1 MGYMEKNPDVSVVV
15 ASHRSSLITGLLDS
29 LQRQGCSRISFE
41 VLVVTDYPNGDL
53 QNRYAALRWLYTADR
68 SISRKRNLGA
78 SIAQAAVLAFIDDD
92 CIAAPDWLEQGYR
105 YLTAHQEAAAV
116 EGHTAIETASGYS
129 PQATRE
135 YRRLEKP
142 GFRTNN
148 LFLRTAAFRAVGG
161 FDERFTVQ
169 REDIDLAF
177 SLLEQGHAIDYHRD
191 IRVTHRFRH
200 WEKWDLLKN
209 CWNRRFDPL
218 LFLKHPKRYWFMFRV
233 PLPPTQAIVLFLH
246 LLVLLSIGRKGKRAP
261 LVAAADGAVA
271 LFFGIR
277 RSGLRPFSPEKWLR
291 ESIQLVAAPVVV
303 AAALVYGFAVLP
315 GSRGSQ
321 LRRLC

>member
-1 MGYMEKNPDVSVVV
+1 MGYMEKIPDVSVVV

-29 LQRQGCSRISFE
+29 LQRQECSRISFE

-53 QNRYAALRWLYTADR
+53 QNRYGNLRWVYTADR

-78 SIAQAAVLAFIDDD
+78 SIARATLLAFIDDD
-92 CIAAPDWLEQGYR
+92 CIASSDWVEQGYR
-105 YLTAHQEAAAV
+105 YLTAHSEVSAV
-116 EGHTAIETASGYS
+116 EGHTAIKTTSGYS

-148 LFLRTAAFRAVGG
+148 LFLRTAAFRSVGG

-177 SLLEQGHAIDYHRD
+177 SLLQQGYTFVYHRD

-200 WEKWDLLKN
+200 WEQWDLLKN

-218 LFLKHPKRYWFMFRV
+218 LFLKHPKRYWSTFRV
-233 PLPPTQAIVLFLH
+233 PLPPTQGVVLLLH
-246 LLVLLSIGRKGKRAP
+246 LLVLLSIGRKGKHTP

-277 RSGLRPFSPEKWLR
+277 RSGVYPFSPEKWLR
-291 ESIQLVAAPVVV
+291 ESLQLVVAPVVV
-303 AAALVYGFAVLP
+303 VVALVYGFAVLS
-315 GSRGSQ
+315 GARGSQ
-321 LRRLC
+321 RKR